1 MPISRYKF
9 APKRHEIF
17 QEPWLI
23 WQLCYK
29 IDLEI
34 TMIAPFN
41 HANGRSEE
49 GGWRKKRWPGLSKQA
64 SISYINDAA
73 LKVILRDAWGVGTI

>member
-1 MPISRYKF
+1 
-9 APKRHEIF
+9 
-17 QEPWLI
+17 
-23 WQLCYK
+23 
-29 IDLEI
+29 
-34 TMIAPFN
+34 MIAPFN

-73 LKVILRDAWGVGTI
+73 LKVILRDAWGVGTV